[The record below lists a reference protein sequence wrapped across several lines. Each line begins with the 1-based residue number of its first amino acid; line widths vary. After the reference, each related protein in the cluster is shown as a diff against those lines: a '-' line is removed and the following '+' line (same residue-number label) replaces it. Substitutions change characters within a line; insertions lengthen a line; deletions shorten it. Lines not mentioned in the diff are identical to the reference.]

1 MPTPR
6 FDAVVCDID
15 GCLCPETTDDFDAP
29 GLLRIADHNRLA
41 RERGDRPP
49 LTVCS
54 GRPEPFVEAMSRLL
68 RNRLPCVAENGV
80 WLWHP
85 TTNHYDMDPAI
96 TREHLQAV
104 QEARAWV
111 EANLVP
117 RGVMMQPG
125 KAGSISL
132 YHPDTPL
139 LRSLEPV
146 VKDEFARRGWPFR
159 LSMTWFY
166 INCDLTVVSKATGLD
181 RLMTSTDLLRDRLA
195 GIGDTLGDLAIR
207 ERVAF
212 FACPANADERV
223 KARADYVSAHAE
235 VAGVLDILERLQH
248 GIGA

>member
-1 MPTPR
+1 MPAAHPDRR

-29 GLLRIADHNRLA
+29 GLLHIAQYNRLA
-41 RERGDRPP
+41 HERGDRPP

-85 TTNHYDMDPAI
+85 ATNHYDMDPAI
-96 TREHLQAV
+96 TPEHLQAV
-104 QEARAWV
+104 QDARAWV
-111 EANLVP
+111 EETLAP
-117 RGVMMQPG
+117 RGVVMQPG

-132 YHPDTPL
+132 YHPDTPM

-146 VKDEFARRGWPFR
+146 VKEEFARRAWPFR
-159 LSMTWFY
+159 MSMTWFY
-166 INCDLTVVSKATGLD
+166 INCDLSVVSKATGLD
-181 RLMTSTDLLRDRLA
+181 RFMAATGLTKGRLA
-195 GIGDTLGDLAIR
+195 GIGDTMGDLAIR

-223 KARADYVSAHAE
+223 KPHADYVSPHRE
-235 VAGVLDILERLQH
+235 VEGVLDILARL
-248 GIGA
+248 